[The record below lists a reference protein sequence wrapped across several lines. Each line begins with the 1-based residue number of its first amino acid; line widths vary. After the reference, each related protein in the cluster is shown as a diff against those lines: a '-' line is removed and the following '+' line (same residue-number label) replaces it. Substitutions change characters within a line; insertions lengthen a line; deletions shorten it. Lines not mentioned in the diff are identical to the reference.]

1 MNKTEFIQQA
11 SIQLMTSY
19 TVNNQLM
26 YNHDEDACWSAKESA
41 EMAVE
46 NAVILWEELNKKGY
60 TDSEPE
66 EKPPISTTAFPE
78 YSHTLDPEVRE
89 AIVAIFD

>member
-1 MNKTEFIQQA
+1 MDKNEFIQQA

-46 NAVILWEELNKKGY
+46 NAVTLWEELNKKGY
-60 TDSEPE
+60 TESEPE
-66 EKPPISTTAFPE
+66 EEPTVTTAFPE
-78 YSHTLDPEVRE
+78 YSHSLDPEIRE